1 MSTANCPS
9 ISALRQFAIGDVVDA
24 EFAGLAKHI
33 ECCDECEQNLARLSE
48 EEDPLVAQLRGL
60 AGVQKEPHGRCSAG
74 TSDERYSFSLQ
85 PGARSRLGK
94 FELLVELGSGSF
106 GVVFRARDTE
116 LDRVVAVKL
125 LRAGR
130 LASRADLDRFL
141 REARSAAQLKHPGI
155 VSLYEIGQTADGASY
170 LVEEFVEGLTLA
182 DRLEKDRIPPR
193 QAAELVAL
201 VADALDY
208 AHRHGV
214 IHRDVKPSNILL
226 DDRGR
231 PHLMDFGLAKRE
243 IDDKPMTPDGEVLG
257 TPAYLS
263 PEQAEGDSHSVDNR
277 SDVYSLGV
285 VLYEILTGERP
296 FRGNRR
302 MLLLQVL
309 EDEPRPPRRLNDR
322 IPRDL
327 ETICLRAMA
336 KNPAKRYQSAGDLA
350 DDLRRYLRGDAILAR
365 PIGRAEKLRHW
376 CRRNPLAASLL
387 VAVSVGSVAGLWH
400 LSALSARLVRSSALD
415 SAAQVSEM
423 LVIVNEDYSKIVDRL
438 YPQKIEVTHDY
449 VGKPKAIPLPAT
461 LTIDLG
467 NHISQKSASG
477 MRVRLY
483 SDHPFRSRKDGGPRD
498 DFEREAL
505 TRLINNPDRPFWS
518 FEEVDDRPSLRYAT
532 ARRMEETCVR
542 CHNGHPDSPKK
553 DWQVGDVPGVLE
565 IVRPLD
571 KDVERARQGLR
582 GTFLLVSGI
591 CGSLLALSGVVLVV
605 GNRRRGRLATEI
617 RPNDV

>member
-1 MSTANCPS
+1 MSHLTCPS
-9 ISALRQFAIGDVVDA
+9 PSTLRQFAVGDLSDA
-24 EFAGLAKHI
+24 DFTRLAEHV
-33 ECCDECEQNLARLSE
+33 ESCPDCERTLDELG
-48 EEDPLVAQLRGL
+48 DPADALLAQLRCLTPLGGPSI
-60 AGVQKEPHGRCSAG
+60 ADRTDRVA
-74 TSDERYSFSLQ
+74 FSLQ
-85 PGARSRLGK
+85 AADLPRRLGK
-94 FELLVELGSGSF
+94 FELLEELGCGSF
-106 GVVFRARDTE
+106 GVVFRAQDIE
-116 LDRVVAVKL
+116 LDRLVAIKL

-130 LASRADLDRFL
+130 LASQADLDRFL

-155 VSLYEIGQTADGASY
+155 VSLYEISQTADGASY
-170 LVEEFVEGLTLA
+170 LVEEFVAGTTLA
-182 DRLEKDRIPPR
+182 ARLETERFTPR
-193 QAAELVAL
+193 QAAELVAQ

-208 AHRHGV
+208 AHRHRV

-226 DDRGR
+226 DEGCR

-243 IDDKPMTPDGEVLG
+243 IDELVTPEGEVLG

-263 PEQAEGDSHSVDNR
+263 PEQAMGDPHGVDAR

-285 VLYEILTGERP
+285 VLYEMLTGERP

-309 EDEPRPPRRLNDR
+309 DDEPRSPRRLNDR

-327 ETICLRAMA
+327 ETICLRAMVKA
-336 KNPAKRYQSAGDLA
+336 PAKRYQTAGELA
-350 DDLRRYLRGDAILAR
+350 DDLRRYLRGDAIRAR
-365 PIGRAEKLRHW
+365 PASRVERLRHW

-387 VAVSVGSVAGLWH
+387 VAVSLGSVAGLWH
-400 LSALSARLVRSSALD
+400 LSALSAQLVRSSALD

-449 VGKPKAIPLPAT
+449 VGKPQAIPLPAT

-477 MRVRLY
+477 MKVRLY
-483 SDHPFRSRKDGGPRD
+483 SDHPFRSRKDGGPKD
-498 DFEREAL
+498 EFERQAL
-505 TRLINNPDRPFWS
+505 RRLIDNPDDPFWS
-518 FEEVDDRPSLRYAT
+518 FEDVEGRPSLRYAT

-542 CHNGHPDSPKK
+542 CHNTHPDSPKK
-553 DWQVGDVPGVLE
+553 DWKVGDVPGVLE

-571 KDVERARQGLR
+571 RDVARARQGLR
-582 GTFLLVSGI
+582 GTFTLMTAI
-591 CGSLLALSGVVLVV
+591 CGSLLVLSAVVLVT
-605 GNRRRGRLATEI
+605 GNRRRRRLATENQ
-617 RPNDV
+617 P